1 MAKLISGKL
10 IAEDLLIKI
19 KNHTAKLSGEKYIKP
34 GLAVI
39 LVGTDPASQIYVASK
54 ERKALECGFHSVQHI
69 LDRKTPEDNI
79 IALIHKLNA
88 DPAIHGILV
97 QLPLPQQIREERI
110 IQAIAPQ
117 KDVDGFHYINVGKVA
132 TGNVENAFVPCTPAG
147 AMLMIERFRA
157 RDLSG
162 LDAVVIGRSNIVG
175 KPMASLLLA
184 ANATVTIAHSKTK
197 ALDEVCRSADILVS
211 AVGKPQ
217 FIRGNWIK
225 KGATII
231 DVGINRVAAPDKGE
245 GKTRIVGDVNFEE
258 AETVADAIT
267 PVPGGV
273 GLMTIAMLMANT
285 LKAACWSIGIKPPK
299 L

>member
-1 MAKLISGKL
+1 M
-10 IAEDLLIKI
+10 
-19 KNHTAKLSGEKYIKP
+19 
-34 GLAVI
+34 
-39 LVGTDPASQIYVASK
+39 GTDPASQIYVAAK
-54 ERKALECGFHSVQHI
+54 EKKALECGFHSVQHI
-69 LDRKTPEDNI
+69 LDRKTPEDII
-79 IALIHKLNA
+79 IALIKKLNA

-97 QLPLPQQIREERI
+97 QLPLPPHIKEERI

-117 KDVDGFHYINVGKVA
+117 KDVDGFHYINVGKLT
-132 TGNVENAFVPCTPAG
+132 TGNLDTAFVPCTPAG

-162 LDAVVIGRSNIVG
+162 LDAVIVGRSNIVG

-184 ANATVTIAHSKTK
+184 ANATLTIAHSKTK

-225 KGATII
+225 KGATVI
-231 DVGINRVAAPDKGE
+231 DVGINRIAAPEKGE
-245 GKTRIVGDVNFEE
+245 GKTRIVGDVDFEE
-258 AETVADAIT
+258 ANAIADAIT

-273 GLMTIAMLMANT
+273 GVMTIAMLMANT
-285 LKAACWSIGIKPPK
+285 LKAACWSIGIIPPK